1 MRGDSLRDFYAKTL
15 AVFGLG
21 LLAGAGAVVDYWPVG
36 SPLPIV
42 ASARLPRPVVQPLT
56 QQLDQKIPTPSFAG
70 AVYVRSTIHPKNV
83 GSARFLTAGSVSA
96 TSQTSPAV
104 SEPVPDV
111 TLPTAEPQSSA
122 VFTSFPSGTSPDFAL
137 ASLTP
142 TSDATPATG
151 VIGGALRKTK
161 ESLVRASA
169 VTGSTIA
176 VTGSTIADALKG
188 VGGAF
193 RKVTPF

>member
-36 SPLPIV
+36 SPLPVV
-42 ASARLPRPVVQPLT
+42 ASARLPRPVVPALT
-56 QQLDQKIPTPSFAG
+56 QQLDQRIPAPSLAR
-70 AVYVRSTIHPKNV
+70 AVYVRGTIHAKNV
-83 GSARFLTAGSVSA
+83 GSAKFLTAASVLDS
-96 TSQTSPAV
+96 SETSPAV
-104 SEPVPDV
+104 SQPMPDV
-111 TLPTAEPQSSA
+111 ALPTAEPQWSA
-122 VFTSFPSGTSPDFAL
+122 VFLSATPQDLAL
-137 ASLTP
+137 ANLTP
-142 TSDATPATG
+142 PPDAPPATG
-151 VIGGALRKTK
+151 LIGGALRKTK
-161 ESLVRASA
+161 DSLVRASA